1 MNKTGTAP
9 TLCCW
14 IATGNNLVVAGDLT
28 TRIVPCNLDPQ
39 VERPEEREFS
49 RNLYDWIPANRPRLI
64 QAGLTVLRAYIV
76 AGKPKQ
82 PIKNFARFEDW
93 SGLVRSALVWLGETD
108 PLHGT

>member
-1 MNKTGTAP
+1 M
-9 TLCCW
+9 LLW

-39 VERPEEREFS
+39 VERPEEREFQ
-49 RNLYDWIPANRPRLI
+49 RNLYDWIPANRPALI

-93 SGLVRSALVWLGETD
+93 SRLVRSALVWLGSVD
-108 PLHGT
+108 FSS

>member
-1 MNKTGTAP
+1 MATAP

-39 VERPEEREFS
+39 MEHPEEREFK
-49 RNLYDWIPANRPRLI
+49 RNLHEWIPVHRPRLI
-64 QAGLTVLRAYIV
+64 QMILIMLRAYIV

-93 SGLVRSALVWLGETD
+93 SGPVRSALIWLGKPTRW
-108 PLHGT
+108 PVRLN